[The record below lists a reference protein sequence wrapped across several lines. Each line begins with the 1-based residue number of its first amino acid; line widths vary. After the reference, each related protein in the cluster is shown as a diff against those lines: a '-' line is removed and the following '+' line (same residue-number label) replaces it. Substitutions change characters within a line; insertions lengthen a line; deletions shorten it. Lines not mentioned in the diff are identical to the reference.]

1 MRRYETIFI
10 ARPGLGEDD
19 VEAITGRA
27 TETITEHDG
36 SIVTIDKWGLKKLAY
51 PIKKEQQGIYVF
63 IEYAGMPAAVAEV
76 ERVFRI
82 DDRILKY
89 LTVKTQDVF
98 SHIEPKVV
106 APKNDDDDEAGADE
120 E

>member
-10 ARPGLGEDD
+10 AKPGLGETD
-19 VEAITGRA
+19 VDAITTRA

-63 IEYAGMPAAVAEV
+63 LEYAGMPAAVAEI
-76 ERVFRI
+76 ERIFRI
-82 DDRILKY
+82 DGKDPGCLRPY
-89 LTVKTQDVF
+89 
-98 SHIEPKVV
+98 
-106 APKNDDDDEAGADE
+106 
-120 E
+120 